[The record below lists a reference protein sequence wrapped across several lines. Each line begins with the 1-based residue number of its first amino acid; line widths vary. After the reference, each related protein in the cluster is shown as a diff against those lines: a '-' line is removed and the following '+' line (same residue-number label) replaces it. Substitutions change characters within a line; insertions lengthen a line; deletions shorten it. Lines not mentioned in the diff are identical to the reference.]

1 MRGTFI
7 VSGVEI
13 VLEVPGEQWQQGDDV
28 TVEGSL
34 KAHGTAP
41 ALDTWSLRL
50 IKADSRKVK
59 KKDVKAFEV
68 LEEVPLKQADLSG
81 PFSFNHTFNLKED
94 APISDGT
101 WTLALQVGPSDDPY
115 ACGMLNLTVVPW
127 FAIDAI
133 LETFEN
139 FKRFK
144 KKSLKNKMS
153 KKKDRL
159 EAKMLPPGSKELG
172 AVQGLD
178 LLIEREKSGLLLDF
192 NFKVNKLAYGAGGVE
207 AKGEKISIKKELK
220 GKDLLMFG
228 DSLNQDKV
236 IACFDEVLEQV
247 KTKSTI

>member
-13 VLEVPGEQWQQGDDV
+13 VIEVAGEQWQQGQPV
-28 TVEGSL
+28 NVSGTMKS
-34 KAHGTAP
+34 HGQIP
-41 ALDTWSLRL
+41 DISSWSMRL

-59 KKDVKAFEV
+59 KKDPKAFET
-68 LEEVPLKQADLSG
+68 LEEFQLSQADLSS
-81 PFSFNHTFNLKED
+81 PHHFEHTFHLKED

-101 WTLALQVGPSDDPY
+101 WTLALQIGPGDDPY
-115 ACGMLNLTVVPW
+115 SSGMLNLTVTPW

-172 AVQGLD
+172 GVEGLD
-178 LLIEREKSGLLLDF
+178 LLIEREESGLILDF
-192 NFKVNKLAYGAGGVE
+192 NFKVKKLAYAAGGVE
-207 AKGEKISIKKELK
+207 AKADKVSIKKELK

-236 IACFDEVLEQV
+236 LACFDEVLEQV
-247 KTKSTI
+247 KTNFI